1 MRPVSEI
8 NGNTLLTSE
17 LLEKLAE
24 AEHAPTCPCGDWGR
38 AVALVLALASG
49 HECAAHPAI
58 AESVARI
65 FHGWD
70 GADAAHAR
78 SITAFKTWHADA
90 RAQVKGGRA
99 DDRLAA

>member
-17 LLEKLAE
+17 LLAKLAE
-24 AEHAPTCPCGDWGR
+24 AEHVPTCPCGDWGR

-58 AESVARI
+58 VDSVRRT
-65 FHGWD
+65 FGTWD
-70 GADAAHAR
+70 GAEAAHAR
-78 SITAFKTWHADA
+78 SVAHFQAWHAQA
-90 RAQVKGGRA
+90 RAELKE
-99 DDRLAA
+99 AA